1 MNDQRDKP
9 GTTRAWIP
17 APPVVKSRPASLA
30 EVLVRTHDA
39 MIQRSGS
46 VISQDAWRAIVG
58 ERIAART
65 RVASLSKGVLTI
77 RVASAAWS
85 TELSFLETD
94 LLARFAVAGLQV
106 KKLRF
111 QVDKEALGTTPMPRA
126 QRFASKTEDDFRA
139 GAATALPPE
148 LTARLAQIEDP
159 ALRASIA
166 AAARSSL
173 SRRSEVP
180 REPDRARGAGA
191 RRGPPGRSR

>member
-1 MNDQRDKP
+1 MSDQRDKP
-9 GTTRAWIP
+9 GTVRGWIP

-39 MIQRSGS
+39 MIQRAGS

-85 TELSFLETD
+85 TELSFLEVE
-94 LLARFAVAGLQV
+94 LLARFAETGLSV

-111 QVDKEALGTTPMPRA
+111 QVDKDVGGTAPVPRA
-126 QRFASKTEDDFRA
+126 HRFASKTEDDFRA
-139 GAATALPPE
+139 GAGTELPPE
-148 LTARLAQIEDP
+148 LSARLAQIEDP

-173 SRRSEVP
+173 SRRSEGP
-180 REPDRARGAGA
+180 KEPDRAPGAGA

>member
-1 MNDQRDKP
+1 MTDERDKP
-9 GTTRAWIP
+9 GTVRGWIP
-17 APPVVKSRPASLA
+17 SPPALKARPASLA

-39 MIQRSGS
+39 MIQRAGA
-46 VISQDAWRAIVG
+46 VVSQDAWRAIVG

-85 TELSFLETD
+85 TELSFLEAE
-94 LLARFAVAGLQV
+94 LFARFAETGLSV

-111 QVDKEALGTTPMPRA
+111 QVDKDVGGGAPLARA
-126 QRFASKTEDDFRA
+126 RRFASKTEDDFRA
-139 GAATALPPE
+139 GAATELPAE
-148 LTARLAQIEDP
+148 LTARLSQIEDP

-173 SRRSEVP
+173 SRKSEAP
-180 REPDRARGAGA
+180 REPDRGRGAGA